1 MNIPSRKNERGAALV
16 VSIIMLLIISI
27 MAVNSM
33 QGSIIQEQMT
43 ANQHD
48 HQLAFQ
54 AAEAALRR
62 GESLRRGETGF
73 IILPLGPT
81 PPPDN
86 WRNSAIW
93 AQRIEVQMPT
103 SNGLY
108 KLPEVI
114 TEELDYDSANNTSR
128 IRVTARGYGA
138 REETQ
143 VVLQSIVAL

>member
-1 MNIPSRKNERGAALV
+1 MKTTTPQVERGAALV
-16 VSIIMLLIISI
+16 VTIIMLLIITI
-27 MAVNSM
+27 LAVNSM

-62 GESLRRGETGF
+62 GELLRRGENGF
-73 IILPLGPT
+73 VNLPFGPT

-86 WRNSAIW
+86 WSAIW
-93 AQRIEVQMPT
+93 AQHIEVQMP
-103 SNGLY
+103 SNHGLF

-138 REETQ
+138 RQETQ